1 MGVVSSTIGRSGCA
15 TMRCCRLSLLATA
28 ISVASGFVSPPP
40 GGHSSALSMV
50 NAGDEVAT
58 SSRRRFIDSLSG
70 GAAAVASS
78 VLFTP
83 SPALAYGLGK
93 ANDKLK
99 R

>member
-1 MGVVSSTIGRSGCA
+1 
-15 TMRCCRLSLLATA
+15 MRCCRLSLLATA
-28 ISVASGFVSPPP
+28 ISVASGFVSPPL

-50 NAGDEVAT
+50 NAGDEEVAT

-78 VLFTP
+78 ILFTP